1 MLIVTAGIFAVFLA
15 NVLAGAVLG
24 TSFLNDISEM
34 LLLLATSISFVVA
47 ILIKER
53 DERNTQN

>member
-1 MLIVTAGIFAVFLA
+1 MLYLTAAFFAVFLV

-34 LLLLATSISFVVA
+34 LLLLATSVSFVVA

-53 DERNTQN
+53 DEQNSQH